1 MLIWKRCLIID
12 NKILI
17 AIEEERISRIKHH
30 YGFPFN
36 AIQHCL
42 NFAKLKIE
50 DVDLV
55 AVNSDPKAN
64 LISKINYILTNP
76 EKLKTCFC
84 TDIKV

>member
-1 MLIWKRCLIID
+1 MLIQLRCLIID

-76 EKLKTCFC
+76 VSLKLAFC